1 MLFCFGANRDITVN
15 GGHVIRPVRNGGA
28 MGRLM
33 LFFLCAVLATAGCS
47 GDKGKELL
55 ETARFEEQQH
65 NQEHAVQLYREILKK
80 HPGTDAA
87 DTAGKRLTEL
97 GVKP

>member
-1 MLFCFGANRDITVN
+1 MRRIMILLLFGTLT
-15 GGHVIRPVRNGGA
+15 
-28 MGRLM
+28 M
-33 LFFLCAVLATAGCS
+33 AGCA
-47 GDKGKELL
+47 GDKGKELF